1 MQQYKWN
8 TIKIQL
14 LQLIINALYESNLMV
29 ISDFFISVEIKLA
42 VVERFGSWGL
52 ALAAVAVVERW
63 LLEEVRLYSQ
73 KIHTLESFF
82 FLLSPEKLAQDRKMI
97 KFLYLIPALRHSR

>member
-8 TIKIQL
+8 TIKIRL
-14 LQLIINALYESNLMV
+14 LRLIINALYESNFTV
-29 ISDFFISVEIKLA
+29 IFYFFISVGIKLA

-52 ALAAVAVVERW
+52 ALVAVAVVERW

-73 KIHTLESFF
+73 KIDKRTTASMRF
-82 FLLSPEKLAQDRKMI
+82 SQ
-97 KFLYLIPALRHSR
+97 Y

>member
-8 TIKIQL
+8 TIKIRL
-14 LQLIINALYESNLMV
+14 LRLIINALYESNFTV
-29 ISDFFISVEIKLA
+29 IFYFFISAGIKLA

-52 ALAAVAVVERW
+52 ALVAVAVVERW

-73 KIHTLESFF
+73 KIDSL
-82 FLLSPEKLAQDRKMI
+82 
-97 KFLYLIPALRHSR
+97 